1 MGCFLCIVLLIV
13 HTWSFLCVL
22 QDASK
27 GEVDTRLGNPLADGQ
42 AVVPE
47 GVGRGVHEEQAAM
60 SELHL
65 HGFDLSTGLISPR
78 VFVPE
83 DEVSCRSKRDRGDG
97 TEGVQLLFII
107 TMLPHVI
114 LPILVP
120 GGEERNTFSRETRQ
134 PESFTTNVSPVDKHK
149 VKCLSG
155 CFCYSIP
162 DIFQSRRPRTS

>member
-1 MGCFLCIVLLIV
+1 MRCFLCSVLLII

-27 GEVDTRLGNPLADGQ
+27 GEVDARLGNPLADRQ

-60 SELHL
+60 SELQL
-65 HGFDLSTGLISPR
+65 HGFNLSTGLISPR
-78 VFVPE
+78 VSVSE
-83 DEVSCRSKRDRGDG
+83 DEVSRRSKRDRGDG
-97 TEGVQLLFII
+97 TEGIQLLLII

-120 GGEERNTFSRETRQ
+120 GGGERNTFS
-134 PESFTTNVSPVDKHK
+134 D
-149 VKCLSG
+149 G
-155 CFCYSIP
+155 
-162 DIFQSRRPRTS
+162 DTST